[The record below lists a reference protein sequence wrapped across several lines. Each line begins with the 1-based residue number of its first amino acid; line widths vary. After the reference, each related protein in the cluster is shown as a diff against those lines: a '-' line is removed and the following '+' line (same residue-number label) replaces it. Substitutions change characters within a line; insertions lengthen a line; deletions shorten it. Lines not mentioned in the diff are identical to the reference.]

1 MESPD
6 IALPPKVRKHTLGGH
21 EIGKMLLELR
31 LERPHSAWVNPVN
44 SRKIKQNMG
53 ISPL

>member
-6 IALPPKVRKHTLGGH
+6 IALPPKVRKHTLGGP

-31 LERPHSAWVNPVN
+31 LEREHSTRVNPVN
-44 SRKIKQNMG
+44 SRAIQQNMG